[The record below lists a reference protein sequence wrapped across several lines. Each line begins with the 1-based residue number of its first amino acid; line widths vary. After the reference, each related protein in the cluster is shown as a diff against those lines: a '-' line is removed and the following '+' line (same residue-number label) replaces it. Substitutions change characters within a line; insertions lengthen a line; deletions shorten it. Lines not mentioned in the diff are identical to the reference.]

1 MKNLTDGQ
9 KVRRIRE
16 LFGFTQDEIAQKLQ
30 ITPQAY
36 SRIERG
42 ETSLDLDRLKLIAEK
57 MGITT
62 DDIMKF
68 DERKFLISGN
78 NNNSG
83 EANDSAFQFNI
94 IVNES
99 SNQKAIEIL
108 EKIIEQQ
115 QEEIKELRQ
124 ELKALK
130 NNRS

>member
-1 MKNLTDGQ
+1 MKNLKDGQ

-42 ETSLDLDRLKLIAEK
+42 ETVLDLERLKLIAEK
-57 MGITT
+57 IGIST
-62 DDIMKF
+62 DEILNF
-68 DERKFLISGN
+68 DEKNYLRLSQNKNQSNENPFHVNL
-78 NNNSG
+78 
-83 EANDSAFQFNI
+83 F
-94 IVNES
+94 VNES

-115 QEEIKELRQ
+115 QEEIKELKQ

-130 NNRS
+130 KQ